1 MILKKFGHS
10 KFVQMYFKNVTK
22 VNDEFACSVHGRLQ
36 TYNDLIAEEAV
47 YQRTCYQKFLSNE
60 GESNPVGMLFNDKS
74 NNTFNKLCLWLES
87 EAGTDLLTVDELQE
101 KWKGFSNHLKHI
113 QSSEYRPVNS

>member
-36 TYNDLIAEEAV
+36 TYNDLVAEEAV

-87 EAGTDLLTVDELQE
+87 EAGTDLLTFDKIQE
-101 KWKGFSNHLKHI
+101 KMGRFSKSNEAS
-113 QSSEYRPVNS
+113 QPSS